1 MLKKLLQIGCENF
14 GRGGRSVIIYNLT
27 EYLISKYKVDFLST
41 NKIVDESYI
50 EKLKHRNGEILE
62 YIPSYKNKVLK
73 EFHRLISI
81 SKMIKDKYDLVHIN
95 ADDAWEAIKS
105 IMIAKISGVNKI
117 VVHGHTANVKNRNS
131 KLKDLVVRASQK
143 YIVSSEIVKI
153 ACSIDAAQYMFG
165 TDKDVTIIENG
176 IDLEKYKFSEE
187 RRERLRLELGIFDE
201 NTVVYGTVGRISSV
215 KNPYFILKFVKLLK
229 EKNENFKFLWVGSG
243 ELEEEIHRE
252 ADRLKLRSHLMF
264 LGNSS
269 QIDGL
274 LNAFDVFILPSLYE
288 GFGIV
293 NIEAQAS
300 GLECFVSDTIPQNVK
315 VNPNFTFLPLTLG
328 AEGWIQKIGTS
339 DHKRYQVDDFRQF
352 SQKGFD
358 LRDSASKLEEI
369 YKNNL

>member
-1 MLKKLLQIGCENF
+1 MLKKILQIGCENF

-27 EYLISKYKVDFLST
+27 EYLASKYRVDFLST

-62 YIPSYKNKVLK
+62 YIPRYKNKVL
-73 EFHRLISI
+73 EELHRLISL
-81 SKMIKDKYDLVHIN
+81 SKMMKEKYDLVHIN

-105 IMIAKISGVNKI
+105 VMIVRLSGVNKI
-117 VVHGHTANVKNRNS
+117 IVHGHTANAKNRNS
-131 KLKDLVVRASQK
+131 KLKDLVVRVCQK

-165 TDKDVTIIENG
+165 TDEDVTIIENG

-187 RRERLRLELGIFDE
+187 RRKRLRRELGIFDE

-243 ELEEEIHRE
+243 ELEEEIHME

-269 QIDGL
+269 QIDVL

-300 GLECFVSDTIPQNVK
+300 GLECFVSDTIPKNVK

-328 AEGWIQKIGTS
+328 VEEWIQKIGTS

-358 LRDSASKLEEI
+358 LRDSSSKLEEI